1 MTLKPTDMMEI
12 QSAIDDYERKYPR
25 RPKPTAEVALAWRMG
40 KRISVKTSARVNKR
54 RVAPGIPEK
63 YDQAVQSQEC
73 GRLVWAWEQLRL
85 QWNLSQADDVQP
97 WTTSVLRLGWWS
109 MVAVAT
115 ASVFCFGAIIGG
127 LK

>member
-25 RPKPTAEVALAWRMG
+25 RPKPTAEIALAWRMG
-40 KRISVKTSARVNKR
+40 KRISVKTTARVNKR
-54 RVAPGIPEK
+54 RVTPDLPEK

-73 GRLVWAWEQLRL
+73 GRFVWAWEQFRL
-85 QWNLSQADDVQP
+85 QWNLSRADDVQP

-109 MVAVAT
+109 AVAVAT